1 MRTAGK
7 HIPHWLGVWYRDI
20 MASDVYKV
28 KDASTSPSVF
38 DFSGPGLVSVSWYH
52 ALKTI
57 VQIRIKKKKTSH
69 TMCLSPLHQRH
80 FQAWK
85 KMMKTLVISVYFQRW
100 KKPLDRRPYSH
111 TICCN
116 LHDGLCCSLLPC
128 PGAVEYPEAKV
139 YSIWQRV
146 NRQTNRSCI
155 INGSVTIPLFKKR
168 NTSFIA

>member
-1 MRTAGK
+1 MFSTEHFWTGVSLGQL
-7 HIPHWLGVWYRDI
+7 IPCFENHC
-20 MASDVYKV
+20 SD
-28 KDASTSPSVF
+28 
-38 DFSGPGLVSVSWYH
+38 
-52 ALKTI
+52 
-57 VQIRIKKKKTSH
+57 QNKKKNTSH

-111 TICCN
+111 IIYCN
-116 LHDGLCCSLLPC
+116 LQWWALLFLITLSWSCRVSWGSLP
-128 PGAVEYPEAKV
+128 AKV

-168 NTSFIA
+168 NIFYCIMSVEKLFKYLYFLFL